1 MMTLDRMMER
11 NQTVNLLALQCA
23 LRLSGLMGIGVLG
36 AVRKTLDLY
45 LVCLRHG
52 VEHMARFQ
60 MTDPPDRLVACYADA
75 MTECVE
81 KSWQDYRNNLQILLL
96 THDEALIWVARIDQA
111 LLATD

>member
-1 MMTLDRMMER
+1 MMER

-23 LRLSGLMGIGVLG
+23 LRLGGLMGVGVLG
-36 AVRKTLDLY
+36 AVRKTLDIY

-52 VEHMARFQ
+52 AEHMARSRIA
-60 MTDPPDRLVACYADA
+60 DSPERLVIDYADA

-81 KSWQDYRNNLQILLL
+81 QSWQDYRNNLQILLL
-96 THDEALIWVARIDQA
+96 THDEALIWIARIDRA